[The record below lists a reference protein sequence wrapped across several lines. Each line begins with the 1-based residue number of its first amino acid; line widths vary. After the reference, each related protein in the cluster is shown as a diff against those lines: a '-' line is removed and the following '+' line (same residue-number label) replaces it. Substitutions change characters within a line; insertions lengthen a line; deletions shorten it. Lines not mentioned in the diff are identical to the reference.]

1 MRKKIIFAIILL
13 CTVFIFSSCDGAGEL
28 PTAIGPVELND
39 REIKDITAL
48 LSIEREELGA
58 YTVECYGKWDGV
70 CVFRYYKG
78 SDTSKTRVEI
88 VDGYFFSFPQDS
100 HLFVAAEGKL
110 YTIYDAYKK
119 DILSLAQVSAV
130 HALCHPLEVVT
141 EPPVDL
147 LNTPPTSTGP
157 VVLNDDELIMIAK
170 TIMACDESAS
180 KRMAYYRIE
189 CYAKADGVYVGFLD
203 EPGLMYAQA
212 LTSCTV
218 GGFKFDYSSSRQM
231 KVCDGKGV
239 YSMTEAYERG
249 ILSDSLLEA
258 AYKAY
263 TKSE

>member
-1 MRKKIIFAIILL
+1 MRKNVIITIILL
-13 CTVFIFSSCDGAGEL
+13 CAVFVFSSCDGASVL
-28 PTAIGPVELND
+28 PTSLGPVELNEW
-39 REIKDITAL
+39 EIKDITAV
-48 LSIEREELGA
+48 LSIEQDDVGR
-58 YTVECYGKWDGV
+58 YVIECYGKWDGV
-70 CVFRYYKG
+70 YVFRYYKG
-78 SDTSKTRVEI
+78 NDSGKTYQEV
-88 VDGYFFSFPQDS
+88 VGGYIFSFPQES
-100 HLFVAAEGKL
+100 HLFVLAKGEL
-110 YTIYDAYKK
+110 YTILNAYENE
-119 DILSLAQVSAV
+119 ILSLAQLSAV

-157 VVLNDDELIMIAK
+157 VLLSEDELIMIAK
-170 TIMACDESAS
+170 TIMASDESAS

-231 KVCDGKGV
+231 RVCDGRGV
-239 YSMTEAYERG
+239 YLMTEAYENG
-249 ILSDSLLEA
+249 ILTDSLLEA